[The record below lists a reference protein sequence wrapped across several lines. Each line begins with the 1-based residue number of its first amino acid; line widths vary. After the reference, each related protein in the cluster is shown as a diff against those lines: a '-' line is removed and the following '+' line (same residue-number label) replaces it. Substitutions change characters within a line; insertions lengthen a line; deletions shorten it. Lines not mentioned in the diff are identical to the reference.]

1 MDDGQEL
8 FGHLRVA
15 TLGDGVMVVTA
26 ALQPVIAAPII
37 GDDQR
42 SRLDRALYKAT
53 KGTGTAVCTDGQSN
67 PSGIASVPAAVLAS
81 ARLPVTNFD
90 GGDHQRFVVG
100 SPAFA
105 ARSPADPGLIDLD
118 MLTALP
124 ADPILIG
131 AHHRGA
137 QFMEQA
143 KGRLVPGQAKL
154 ALQLDGRYAGRLTRN
169 QASGPEPHAERD
181 VASFHGRADHQAGLT
196 ATRAAHQ
203 DDRPSGETKRIADD
217 ATAWARKSIRPASF
231 FKPGRASAIIR
242 EKPLELGEGFRER
255 QLVAVKNV
263 HNPHPLQPLWV
274 APSRR
279 KSQARATRQP
289 LDVVGVCVKR
299 IGRDTTFVRS
309 NTTDGPRHHEVLI
322 GVGTN
327 DSGQALKVGAVI
339 SASDTPHELIEKA
352 LYELGQAAATQIT
365 TFTDGDKMLRGYLKK
380 AGIAEDPILDWQHL
394 SRRVQI
400 AKTTAKGLGWL
411 TNAERRARPLIA
423 KTLERLHWKLW
434 HGDIHGARQA
444 MTRVLKL
451 LEPFDIGR
459 TRAQTVLAAKRLRTA
474 MTKLR
479 DYIEGQSAHLVN
491 YGLRHRQGKPIGT
504 STTEGLANTLVNQR
518 MNKLQQMRWSA
529 VGAHAV
535 VTVRAHHFNSLES
548 AATALR
554 AVA

>member
-1 MDDGQEL
+1 MVWKLELVRSDDCAPIERITVCELGEIVAPADLDNVGLDLRTSHRIVCDLQCTVVAVQERALKDKAVQMRQADPSLSLKDYRLRSDQTL
-8 FGHLRVA
+8 FGILAIRVPRLRRHGSRLPPPCLFRNSA
-15 TLGDGVMVVTA
+15 RSGTEYHEL
-26 ALQPVIAAPII
+26 
-37 GDDQR
+37 R
-42 SRLDRALYKAT
+42 SRLGALMSYRVAE
-53 KGTGTAVCTDGQSN
+53 
-67 PSGIASVPAAVLAS
+67 
-81 ARLPVTNFD
+81 R
-90 GGDHQRFVVG
+90 
-100 SPAFA
+100 
-105 ARSPADPGLIDLD
+105 
-118 MLTALP
+118 
-124 ADPILIG
+124 LIG
-131 AHHRGA
+131 DLFPFA
-137 QFMEQA
+137 
-143 KGRLVPGQAKL
+143 V
-154 ALQLDGRYAGRLTRN
+154 
-169 QASGPEPHAERD
+169 
-181 VASFHGRADHQAGLT
+181 
-196 ATRAAHQ
+196 
-203 DDRPSGETKRIADD
+203 
-217 ATAWARKSIRPASF
+217 
-231 FKPGRASAIIR
+231 GRASSTTR
-242 EKPLELGEGFRER
+242 R
-255 QLVAVKNV
+255 QLLRRASRLAADFGRSG
-263 HNPHPLQPLWV
+263 PLNRTAANSIDL
-274 APSRR
+274 
-279 KSQARATRQP
+279 
-289 LDVVGVCVKR
+289 G
-299 IGRDTTFVRS
+299 IDTTFVRS

-352 LYELGQAAATQIT
+352 LHELGQAAATQIT